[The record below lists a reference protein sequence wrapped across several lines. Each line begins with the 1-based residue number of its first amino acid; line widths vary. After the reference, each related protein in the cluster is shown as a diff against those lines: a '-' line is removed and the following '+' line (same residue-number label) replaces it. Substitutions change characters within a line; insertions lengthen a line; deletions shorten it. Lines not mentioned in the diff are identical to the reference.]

1 MTFDIEALIDHALAA
16 KALSYSPYSK
26 FKVGAAILLKN
37 GNYIM
42 GTNIENKS
50 YSLTV
55 CAERC
60 VLFKLISDGYT
71 KDDVVA
77 MAITANSDNPVTP
90 CGACREV
97 MDELLNPDTPI
108 VLSNNKRDR
117 MVVTISDL
125 LPLSFKLE
133 S

>member
-1 MTFDIEALIDHALAA
+1 MTFDIEKLIDNALAA
-16 KALSYSPYSK
+16 KSNAYAPYSK

-37 GNYIM
+37 GTYVL
-42 GTNIENKS
+42 GCNIENKS
-50 YSLTV
+50 YSMTM

-60 VLFKLISDGYT
+60 ALFKLISDGFT

-77 MAITANSDNPVTP
+77 MCVVANLDKPVTP

-97 MDELLNPDTPI
+97 MDELLYPDTPI
-108 VLSNNKRDR
+108 ILSNNNRDR
-117 MVVTISDL
+117 LVTTVKEL

-133 S
+133 R

>member
-1 MTFDIEALIDHALAA
+1 MTYDVERLIDFALAA
-16 KALSYSPYSK
+16 KSNSYSPYSN

-37 GNYIM
+37 GKYIL

-50 YSLTV
+50 YSMTV

-60 VLFKLISDGYT
+60 ALFKLYSDGYT

-77 MAITANSDNPVTP
+77 MCVTANSSEICTP

-97 MDELLNPDTPI
+97 MAELLNPDCEVVLTNNIRERMI
-108 VLSNNKRDR
+108 VK
-117 MVVTISDL
+117 VSDL
-125 LPLSFKLE
+125 LPLAFKLE
-133 S
+133 K

>member
-1 MTFDIEALIDHALAA
+1 MTYDVEKLIDFALAA
-16 KALSYSPYSK
+16 KSNSYAPYSNY
-26 FKVGAAILLKN
+26 KVGAAILLKN
-37 GNYIM
+37 GKYIL

-60 VLFKLISDGYT
+60 ALFKLISEGYT

-77 MAITANSDNPVTP
+77 MAITANSDTICTP

-97 MDELLNPDTPI
+97 MTELLSLDCDI
-108 VLSNNKRDR
+108 VLTNNIRER
-117 MVVTISDL
+117 MIVKVSEL

-133 S
+133 K

>member
-37 GNYIM
+37 GKYIM
-42 GTNIENKS
+42 GANIENKS

-60 VLFKLISDGYT
+60 ALFKLVSEGYT

-77 MAITANSDNPVTP
+77 MCVTANTESPVSP

-108 VLSNNKRDR
+108 VLTNNKRER
-117 MVVTISDL
+117 MIVKNSDL

-133 S
+133 N